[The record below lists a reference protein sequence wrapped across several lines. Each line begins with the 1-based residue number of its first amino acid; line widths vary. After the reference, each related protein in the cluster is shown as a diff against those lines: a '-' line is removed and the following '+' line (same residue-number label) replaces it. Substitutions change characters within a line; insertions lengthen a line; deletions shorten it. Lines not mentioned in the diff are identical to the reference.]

1 MNRTTE
7 IAPRETTKMFTE
19 TFAQAEADY
28 RKRRFVREADEYRL
42 ARSVPRRKSRIERGR
57 GRIRAFVLNVVTA
70 GL

>member
-1 MNRTTE
+1 
-7 IAPRETTKMFTE
+7 MFTE